1 MSSDVTALLFR
12 NLENFLGQKVLLFGR
27 IFASVL
33 VESLLAILLLIMFPQ
48 ILAFDKVE
56 NVKRYNPGPQTKI
69 FISSHSLQSITSPWA
84 TTSLIAKAQ
93 I

>member
-33 VESLLAILLLIMFPQ
+33 VESLLAILLLMFPQ
-48 ILAFDKVE
+48 IPAFDKVE